1 MQHGASS
8 ILVKDNNTSP
18 KLSIYS
24 MPNPD
29 DITLGTIDVSKSSIH
44 IPNIHDGNEKII
56 TSDQYDKKIED
67 SSIVMLT
74 VHLKLYAL
82 FIFFFILKMFHY
94 YFRWP
99 ILP

>member
-18 KLSIYS
+18 KLSIHS

-29 DITLGTIDVSKSSIH
+29 NIYSLTLGTIDVSKSSIH
-44 IPNIHDGNEKII
+44 IPNICDGNEKII
-56 TSDQYDKKIED
+56 TPDQYDKKLED
-67 SSIVMLT
+67 SSIVMLN

-82 FIFFFILKMFHY
+82 FNLFLH
-94 YFRWP
+94 
-99 ILP
+99 